1 MAPAGGRKGGTIKLF
16 IIIMVFCIL
25 GGWVSASLHWVLVWK
40 PEFIKRKKEMEEL
53 RKGTNHNLQI
63 LEQMKQS
70 LEQNTGVKIER

>member
-1 MAPAGGRKGGTIKLF
+1 
-16 IIIMVFCIL
+16 
-25 GGWVSASLHWVLVWK
+25 
-40 PEFIKRKKEMEEL
+40 MEEL